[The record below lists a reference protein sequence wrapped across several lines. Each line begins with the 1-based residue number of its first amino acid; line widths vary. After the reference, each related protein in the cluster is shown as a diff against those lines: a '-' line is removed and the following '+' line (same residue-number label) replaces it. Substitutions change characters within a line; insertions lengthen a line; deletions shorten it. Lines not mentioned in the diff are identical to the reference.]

1 MTEIYGPGA
10 PLPPIPDDL
19 TVVQFMLDSHHVARP
34 VVQPPNAWLIEDSTG
49 RKVGLPKIRSRV
61 HGLANAISSLWSI
74 GEDDVVCIFSPN
86 HVDYPIAIW
95 AMHRLGA
102 TLT

>member
-49 RKVGLPKIRSRV
+49 RKVGLPKVSTAFTTV
-61 HGLANAISSLWSI
+61 HSGAKSLTF
-74 GEDDVVCIFSPN
+74 V
-86 HVDYPIAIW
+86 
-95 AMHRLGA
+95 
-102 TLT
+102 

>member
-1 MTEIYGPGA
+1 MSEIYGPGG
-10 PLPPIPDDL
+10 PLPAIPDDL
-19 TVVQFMLDSHHVARP
+19 TVVQFMLDSNHVSRP
-34 VVQPPNAWLIEDSTG
+34 AVRRPNAWLIEDASG
-49 RKVGLPKIRSRV
+49 REIESIEVRSRTF
-61 HGLANAISSLWSI
+61 GLANAISKKWGV

-86 HVDYPIAIW
+86 HIDYPIAIW